1 MIGSVR
7 WKPIGFYRRIIW
19 QMIENLSRRYDCRL
33 HALLRPSLAHGII
46 IGILY
51 RIEREKCLANWLAS
65 RGRSY
70 RGLFPG
76 ERNVFAKKKVVS
88 RSFLTKSKIFWK
100 NRLVAFE
107 VKNARYISKRS
118 IYIYTSLA
126 KEEGTNFIQLSS
138 SFFNQ
143 LFRFLFSRT
152 LVTFSSETR
161 SFLDLAVS
169 TWCRWYTWK
178 RSIEFLRC

>member
-76 ERNVFAKKKVVS
+76 ERNVFREKKGSFAKFSYEKQG
-88 RSFLTKSKIFWK
+88 FWK

-107 VKNARYISKRS
+107 VKNARYISKKS
-118 IYIYTSLA
+118 IYIYTQVWQKRKAQTLSNYRRRFS
-126 KEEGTNFIQLSS
+126 TNFSAS
-138 SFFNQ
+138 SF
-143 LFRFLFSRT
+143 RVHS
-152 LVTFSSETR
+152 
-161 SFLDLAVS
+161 
-169 TWCRWYTWK
+169 
-178 RSIEFLRC
+178 